1 MKSEKKKE
9 RKKKLFKNRL
19 RHDVATLTKNE
30 LLLHKLVFSKVS
42 ANSQSTVVPNG

>member
-9 RKKKLFKNRL
+9 RKKLFKNRL

-42 ANSQSTVVPNG
+42 ANSRSTVGPNG